1 MGIVNIYV
9 LFGVVKF
16 NIGYFIMIVEKFLW
30 LKVFLLGEVFV
41 MFVFGVY
48 LEEMCV
54 IEWVMLNGVCKK

>member
-1 MGIVNIYV
+1 MWIVNIYV